1 MMSLFLSDQYARWA
15 RGAGFAALVVLA
27 WALLGPGGL
36 FWNAV
41 AAAGLVGAAI
51 ATVILV
57 RSRSQPSLAQVIAT
71 VRAEPVDLRGGEG
84 RP

>member
-1 MMSLFLSDQYARWA
+1 MMSLLLSDQYARWA
-15 RGAGFAALVVLA
+15 RGAGFAALVMLA
-27 WALLGPGGL
+27 WAVVGPGGL

-41 AAAGLVGAAI
+41 AAAAVVGATI
-51 ATVILV
+51 ATVVLV

-71 VRAEPVDLRGGEG
+71 AETEAGVPRRRG